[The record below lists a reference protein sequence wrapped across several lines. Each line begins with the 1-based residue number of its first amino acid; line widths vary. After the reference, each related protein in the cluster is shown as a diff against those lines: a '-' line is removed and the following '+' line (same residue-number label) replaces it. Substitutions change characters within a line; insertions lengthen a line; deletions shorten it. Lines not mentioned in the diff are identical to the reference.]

1 MNSTT
6 LISSPKVHLK
16 WVADDA
22 ARRTLLAAQTGTA
35 QVSDALPLR
44 ANLSV
49 LENVAI
55 VLQYRRNLDY
65 DRAADLAWT
74 LLARLGQTDC
84 AFKRDPDLTSN
95 ERFAAKLARA
105 LILPQ
110 PIIIIERPGLLLP
123 DTHYPPF
130 LDACLA
136 AVEDLYEQ
144 CWIVDYPWNEPLYAP
159 R

>member
-1 MNSTT
+1 LLADNANAA
-6 LISSPKVHLK
+6 LIS
-16 WVADDA
+16 D
-22 ARRTLLAAQTGTA
+22 G
-35 QVSDALPLR
+35 LPLR

-55 VLQYRRNLDY
+55 VLQYQQNLGY
-65 DRAADLAWT
+65 DRAADLAWS
-74 LLARLGQTDC
+74 LLGRLDQTGS
-84 AFKRDPDLTSN
+84 AFRRDPDLASS
-95 ERFAAKLARA
+95 ERFMAKLARI

-123 DTHYPPF
+123 DTHYPSF
-130 LDACLA
+130 LDASLA
-136 AVEDLYEQ
+136 SVEDLFEQ

>member
-1 MNSTT
+1 VPDDAGRIALLEEHASAA
-6 LISSPKVHLK
+6 LISDS
-16 WVADDA
+16 
-22 ARRTLLAAQTGTA
+22 
-35 QVSDALPLR
+35 LPLR

-55 VLQYRRNLDY
+55 VLQYRQNLHY

-74 LLARLGQTDC
+74 LLGRFDQSGC
-84 AFKRDPDLTSN
+84 AFKRDPDLDSN
-95 ERFAAKLARA
+95 ERFIARLARA

-110 PIIIIERPGLLLP
+110 PIILIERPGLLLP
-123 DTHYPPF
+123 DCHYPSF
-130 LDACLA
+130 LEATLA

>member
-1 MNSTT
+1 M
-6 LISSPKVHLK
+6 
-16 WVADDA
+16 AGDA
-22 ARRTLLAAQTGTA
+22 ARKTLLAGQAGTA
-35 QVSDALPLR
+35 QVSDSLPLR

-49 LENVAI
+49 LENIAI
-55 VLQYRRNLDY
+55 VLQYRQNLDY
-65 DRAADLAWT
+65 DSAADRAWT
-74 LLARLGQTDC
+74 LLGRFGQTDC

-95 ERFAAKLARA
+95 ERFIAKLARA

-123 DTHYPPF
+123 DTYYPSF

-136 AVEDLYEQ
+136 AVEDLYEL

>member
-1 MNSTT
+1 MAEATAEPGAM
-6 LISSPKVHLK
+6 L
-16 WVADDA
+16 VAD
-22 ARRTLLAAQTGTA
+22 G
-35 QVSDALPLR
+35 LPLR

-74 LLARLGQTDC
+74 LLGRLGQHDH
-84 AFKRDPDLTSN
+84 AFKRDPDLGSGQ
-95 ERFAAKLARA
+95 RFMAKLARA
-105 LILPQ
+105 LIMPP
-110 PIIIIERPGLLLP
+110 PIIVIERPALLLP
-123 DTHYPPF
+123 DHHYPSF
-130 LDACLA
+130 LEAALG
-136 AVEDLYEQ
+136 AVEDQFEQ